1 MTCQLTTIWVDRLF
15 MFEQGLAFHG
25 HTREGMIHKNDR
37 PGGIWRVSIAAK
49 MAERPIES
57 IGVVHNRL
65 SLYRRPTHIALKTT
79 VATIIRNRKENN
91 RLGFLG
97 EILYIRL
104 YIYSI

>member
-25 HTREGMIHKNDR
+25 HTREGRIHKNDG

-49 MAERPIES
+49 MAERHIES

-65 SLYRRPTHIALKTT
+65 SLYRHPTHIALQMT

-104 YIYSI
+104 YIYGI